1 MALEFPS
8 PRPTGADGA
17 AGQKSMRE
25 NWRLRRG
32 TMSVDC
38 VTPRHDP
45 TVQAR
50 GEGGREVCGEWR
62 GVALVSGEEE
72 GPTIISDV
80 IVLISVDAACCKAV
94 KQRYKRKLVKQGEI

>member
-1 MALEFPS
+1 
-8 PRPTGADGA
+8 
-17 AGQKSMRE
+17 MRE

-50 GEGGREVCGEWR
+50 GEGGGEVCGEWR
-62 GVALVSGEEE
+62 VVALVSGEEE
-72 GPTIISDV
+72 GPTSISDV
-80 IVLISVDAACCKAV
+80 ELQRGARVWQSASFPMAGAV
-94 KQRYKRKLVKQGEI
+94 CGGR